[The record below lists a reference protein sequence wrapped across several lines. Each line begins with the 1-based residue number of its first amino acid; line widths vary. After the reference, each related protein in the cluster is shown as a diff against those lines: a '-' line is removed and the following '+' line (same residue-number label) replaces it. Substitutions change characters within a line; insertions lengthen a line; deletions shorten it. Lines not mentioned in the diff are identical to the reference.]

1 MSLTT
6 TNYRAEYTPLNDGIV
21 VDLSDHANKLLA
33 YEDISSDLSDTQENK
48 LVDYVK
54 SAMQMSY
61 DRISGDIL
69 IGMKLTAPMTF
80 TLGPM
85 LHHSERKRLSLT
97 PVQLQ
102 IRY

>member
-61 DRISGDIL
+61 DRISRRHTHWNEADRAHDVYVRPDATSFRESGY
-69 IGMKLTAPMTF
+69 
-80 TLGPM
+80 
-85 LHHSERKRLSLT
+85 R
-97 PVQLQ
+97 
-102 IRY
+102 